1 MKWAAW
7 EGAMPVIFY
16 DPPPPQKKPNAEDK
30 GAGC

>member
-7 EGAMPVIFY
+7 EVAMPVIFY
-16 DPPPPQKKPNAEDK
+16 DPPQKKPNAEDK